1 MNDFTDLFYL
11 IAAIAIFGMLL
22 VSANQSMMRNNLVT
36 VGNEQEYTAV
46 SLANGIIEEARA
58 GRFDESNSCTLTGLT
73 MPGALGPDGSEVNTY
88 TNLGRS
94 NFNDFDDYNGLS
106 FTETTDS
113 GIFDITAEVYY
124 VTQIDPSTQL
134 GIRSLHKRIDV
145 TVSGNTLESN
155 VVLSYVKSCR

>member
-58 GRFDESNSCTLTGLT
+58 AGFDQSNSCDLTGMTL
-73 MPGALGPDGSEVNTY
+73 PGALGPETGETY
-88 TNLGRS
+88 DNLGRS
-94 NFNDFDDYNGLS
+94 NYNDFDDYDGLA

-124 VTQIDPSTQL
+124 VTQIDPATALAVPSQ
-134 GIRSLHKRIDV
+134 HKRLDV
-145 TVSGNTLESN
+145 TVSGNTLESS

>member
-11 IAAIAIFGMLL
+11 IGAIAIFGLLL
-22 VSANQSMMRNNLVT
+22 VTANQSMMRNNLVT

-58 GRFDESNSCTLTGLT
+58 ARFDESNSCTLTGLT
-73 MPGALGPDGSEVNTY
+73 MPGALGPEAGEVYND
-88 TNLGRS
+88 LGRS
-94 NFNDFDDYNGLS
+94 NFNDFDDYNGLN
-106 FTETTDS
+106 FTEATDS

-134 GIRSLHKRIDV
+134 GVRSLHKRMDV
-145 TVSGNTLESN
+145 TVSGNTLESS